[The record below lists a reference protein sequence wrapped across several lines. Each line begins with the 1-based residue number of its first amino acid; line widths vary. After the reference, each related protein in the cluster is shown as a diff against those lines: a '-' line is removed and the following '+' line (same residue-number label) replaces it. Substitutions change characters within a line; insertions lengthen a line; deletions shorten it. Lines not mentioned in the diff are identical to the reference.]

1 MSFNPLMLLQGVM
14 KTKYTIQLKRVMAS
28 RLSSVSAFL
37 LASFI
42 ATACWAFGFTIGES
56 QINSMLALTFPY
68 ETRMGESHIKL
79 SNPKPHFYEQSQ
91 QVGITLNISLKDET
105 SGQTAK
111 AKALVKGGIR
121 FDNKAQQ
128 LQLVKPSIASLDWQ
142 DQSSGANQELAKQ
155 VTQLVG
161 QDLPVIVLLDI
172 KKLTGSTM
180 TPTLSDIKVKASGIE
195 VLF

>member
-1 MSFNPLMLLQGVM
+1 MSFTPLMLLQGVM
-14 KTKYTIQLKRVMAS
+14 KIKSMVQLKRVMAS
-28 RLSSVSAFL
+28 KLSRVCAFL

-42 ATACWAFGFTIGES
+42 ATASWAFGFMIGES

-68 ETRMGESHIKL
+68 ETRMGESRIKL
-79 SNPKPHFYEQSQ
+79 SNPKPHFYAQSQ
-91 QVGITLNISLKDET
+91 EVGITLNISLKDET

-128 LQLVKPSIASLDWQ
+128 LQLVKPKIASLDWQ
-142 DQSSGANQELAKQ
+142 DKSAGANKALVKQ

-172 KKLTGSTM
+172 KQLTGSAM
-180 TPTLSDIKVKASGIE
+180 TPTLSDIKVKTSGIE